1 MPQKTTSS
9 FFRSL
14 SRFFYTSGV
23 MLLVLSLMLS
33 MNARPAS
40 AALLFKE
47 WDGSSLSLSATCLAS
62 GEGSFT
68 VTNTSDVS
76 MSAASAW
83 RFLANDVLVDE
94 GTLQLGPRGSQT
106 FVFGPYG
113 NDQLQFDVEQ
123 PDGYDGQTTVRE
135 IINCGSESEPTNT
148 PVVKPTKTPVVKPS
162 KTPSQTPESTAT
174 TKPTNTPTDV
184 PTNTPTTTPT
194 DVPTNTPTNTP
205 TDIPTNT
212 PTTTSTPS
220 DWDKSS
226 VRVTGQCLVTG
237 QAQFTVTN
245 TGEFGEGN
253 MDGPTTW
260 RLYVDGAL
268 VQNGTLQLQGGES
281 LIMTFGPYNGLKVTL
296 EVDQRPGHPGHS
308 LPQASLTCSEPNT
321 STPVPTTP
329 PGDKPTLTPTN
340 TPTNTPTSTPT
351 HVPTSTPTNT
361 PTSTPTDVPTST
373 PTNTPTS
380 TPTDVPTSTPT
391 NTPTPSEWDKTSVR
405 VTGQCMLTGLAQFTV
420 TNTGDFGEGDMDG
433 PTTWRFYVDDLL
445 TQDGTLQL
453 KGGESVVMTFGP
465 YDGQKVTLKVDQ
477 RPLHPGSS
485 QPQASLTCSVPDQE
499 TPVPTT
505 PPGEGPT
512 ATPTSTVAVPTT
524 PPGNDP
530 TATPTTRPVGG
541 GGLLLIPVT
550 GGSDG
555 GSITNLLLNLGLLL
569 MGLGLACTALSRRWE
584 TN

>member
-47 WDGSSLSLSATCLAS
+47 WDGASLSLSATCLAS

-281 LIMTFGPYNGLKVTL
+281 LIMTFGAYNGLKVTL

-351 HVPTSTPTNT
+351 
-361 PTSTPTDVPTST
+361 
-373 PTNTPTS
+373 
-380 TPTDVPTSTPT
+380 DVPTSTPT
-391 NTPTPSEWDKTSVR
+391 NTPTPSEWDKSSVR

>member
-184 PTNTPTTTPT
+184 PTNTPTTPPT

-351 HVPTSTPTNT
+351 
-361 PTSTPTDVPTST
+361 
-373 PTNTPTS
+373 
-380 TPTDVPTSTPT
+380 DVPTSTPT
-391 NTPTPSEWDKTSVR
+391 NTPTPSEWDKSSVR

>member
-351 HVPTSTPTNT
+351 
-361 PTSTPTDVPTST
+361 
-373 PTNTPTS
+373 
-380 TPTDVPTSTPT
+380 DVPTSTPT
-391 NTPTPSEWDKTSVR
+391 NTPTPSEWDKSSVR